1 MYESCTWRG
10 DDMSLLDF
18 LRRTNAQG
26 DIARWLRL
34 AHKKAVDAGTSNE
47 TLEEFARTYSIFG
60 EQLVAADMLS
70 WRNDR
75 HCGQW
80 LVLHIPFRQMS
91 VFLDGQVEAKVPPE
105 HRYLAMAMLCK
116 HTAAERLWCKSEALW
131 EAMRRE
137 GHSRRFVEDVVRQL
151 AADSALVEGYL
162 SGRLSKL
169 VPTSGCDA
177 HVVRSLPIQ
186 PRWEAAI
193 RSGRKTVEG
202 RVMRGATLEI
212 SVGDA
217 IVFGTAT
224 TTVTKITHHNSF
236 RELLL
241 HHGLERVLPGVA
253 TIDRGVAVYHGFHGY
268 RDAAAEHGVVAFD
281 IMMAPRKGIAY
292 DDLNVFQKTYAAR
305 VREAVDHAF
314 AVANAS
320 TVAEVQQL
328 VDGTTTKVEACFGP
342 PGTGKTAATLVI
354 IEETLDRG
362 GRVLL
367 TVYTAQ
373 LACRMRERFAKHP
386 RHRQLRIDTCHA
398 VFGLGEDFAFLP
410 LLGEYQLIVVDEIS
424 QLDGEQCDRIMRLRE
439 MVDNVPALAFMGDRW
454 QMAGFGEVRPW
465 DTRLWQA
472 SVHRTT
478 LVQPYRCQDSTKA

>member
-1 MYESCTWRG
+1 
-10 DDMSLLDF
+10 
-18 LRRTNAQG
+18 
-26 DIARWLRL
+26 
-34 AHKKAVDAGTSNE
+34 
-47 TLEEFARTYSIFG
+47 
-60 EQLVAADMLS
+60 
-70 WRNDR
+70 
-75 HCGQW
+75 
-80 LVLHIPFRQMS
+80 
-91 VFLDGQVEAKVPPE
+91 
-105 HRYLAMAMLCK
+105 
-116 HTAAERLWCKSEALW
+116 
-131 EAMRRE
+131 
-137 GHSRRFVEDVVRQL
+137 
-151 AADSALVEGYL
+151 
-162 SGRLSKL
+162 
-169 VPTSGCDA
+169 
-177 HVVRSLPIQ
+177 
-186 PRWEAAI
+186 
-193 RSGRKTVEG
+193 
-202 RVMRGATLEI
+202 
-212 SVGDA
+212 
-217 IVFGTAT
+217 
-224 TTVTKITHHNSF
+224 
-236 RELLL
+236 
-241 HHGLERVLPGVA
+241 
-253 TIDRGVAVYHGFHGY
+253 
-268 RDAAAEHGVVAFD
+268 
-281 IMMAPRKGIAY
+281 MAPRKGIAY

-314 AVANAS
+314 AVANAA
-320 TVAEVQQL
+320 TVAEVQLL

-410 LLGEYQLIVVDEIS
+410 LLGGYQLLVVDDIS